1 MEQNKPNLINSKELE
16 TKSYKEI
23 VKIEKQLM
31 NNTNATHADLA
42 IITAER
48 VKRELEMGSF
58 KGYTMD
64 EVFGE
69 LLKGSIFEK
78 KYKNRLSSKI
88 RFSTNL

>member
-1 MEQNKPNLINSKELE
+1 MNQEKFNLVNSKELE
-16 TKSYKEI
+16 TKSYEEI
-23 VKIEKQLM
+23 VQMEKQLM
-31 NNTNATHADLA
+31 DNPNATHTDLG

-48 VKRELEMGSF
+48 VEREVKMGIF

-78 KYKNRLSSKI
+78 KYKNRLSSEI
-88 RFSTNL
+88 RLSSNL